1 MRASASLASDHFR
14 LFGPRLPTDL
24 LLLAAAKVF
33 SWSNLLDVLG
43 WTIDTVAMVISL
55 TSVKLLQL
63 SLLLEAW
70 PPARAVASEYELRSL
85 MGKLLHVSEVVRP
98 GKFGVGRIINQLE
111 MSPVRPW
118 DERFGVADVGKGRR
132 KLRACVRLG
141 PEFHDGI
148 SFWRVVVQRALGPE
162 GGRLS
167 APLLSLYLQ
176 PQVRTLSRG
185 DAMGRYCL
193 ESGCWWPYDF
203 DENLRARVR
212 PKVFGRD
219 DLSINLMELLATT
232 VTAWAFTVQA
242 STPPDYPGEQILREA
257 RIGLIT
263 DVVASSTSADQL
275 RTRLAECTS
284 RVADL
289 GISFAG

>member
-1 MRASASLASDHFR
+1 M
-14 LFGPRLPTDL
+14 
-24 LLLAAAKVF
+24 
-33 SWSNLLDVLG
+33 LG
-43 WTIDTVAMVISL
+43 WTIDNVAMVISL

-63 SLLLEAW
+63 SILLEAW
-70 PPARAVASEYELRSL
+70 PPARAVASEYELRSF

-98 GKFGVGRIINQLE
+98 GKFGVGCIINQLG
-111 MSPVRPW
+111 MFPVRPW
-118 DERFGVADVGKGRR
+118 DKRFGVADVGKERR

-141 PEFHDGI
+141 PEFHAYI
-148 SFWRVVVQRALGPE
+148 SFWRMVVQRALGPE
-162 GGRLS
+162 
-167 APLLSLYLQ
+167 AQLLSLYLQ
-176 PQVRTLSRG
+176 PQVRTLWSDARG

-219 DLSINLMELLATT
+219 DLSINLLELLATT

-242 STPPDYPGEQILREA
+242 STPPDYPGEKILGEA

-275 RTRLAECTS
+275 RSRLGERTS
-284 RVADL
+284 RVVDL
-289 GISFAG
+289 GTSFAG